1 MTHRI
6 SAAERATFKG
16 CRRRWDFSSSNRMNL
31 EPVAGPPEIS
41 VERAVKDAL
50 AIYYFPGMWD
60 WPRAVVLPLVTK
72 GFERSMLD
80 QRNRSSSGDPLSPEE
95 EQRWRKGLIDGRR
108 LLDEYVTW
116 APSADRFGPV
126 LVESEFVAPVAS
138 PHSDTDGLV
147 TESGDAVHY
156 HGRIDALVVDQ
167 FDAYWILRHRVVD
180 RWTPIE
186 QLRLDEESIAAC
198 WAWENF
204 YLGMTITGTIDNEVR
219 FASENG
225 GLIPGGSQVG
235 ESDPEF
241 QPPPATGR
249 VAQHA
254 ASGGGRSVPQ
264 HRRLSARSREPDSA
278 PRVEEHFGPGFRR
291 AWIRRRR
298 SETAAAVIRL
308 SHEATL
314 MIEPTVMAYPNPS
327 PEQCQRCRFV
337 QPCLTMNDGSDPA
350 PILADHYHQV
360 PAAPEGEHR
369 LGSATW
375 SIGRG
380 AAPPQFGPKGQ

>member
-1 MTHRI
+1 
-6 SAAERATFKG
+6 
-16 CRRRWDFSSSNRMNL
+16 MNL
-31 EPVAGPPEIS
+31 EPAAGPPVFS

-72 GFERSMLD
+72 GFERSMLE
-80 QRNRSSSGDPLSPEE
+80 QRNRSPLGGPLSPPE
-95 EQRWRKGLIDGRR
+95 EQRWRKGLGDGRR

-138 PHSDTDGLV
+138 PVSDTDGLV
-147 TESGDAVHY
+147 TEAGDAVHY
-156 HGRIDALVVDQ
+156 HGRIDGLVVDQ

-186 QLRLDEESIAAC
+186 QLRLDEESVAAC

-219 FASENG
+219 FESGNG
-225 GLIPGGSQVG
+225 GVIPDAAQMGG
-235 ESDPEF
+235 SDPEF
-241 QPPPATGR
+241 ERPPAPAR

-278 PRVEEHFGPGFRR
+278 PRIEEQFGPGFRR
-291 AWIRRRR
+291 AWIRRDR
-298 SETAAAVIRL
+298 SETAAAANRL
-308 SHEATL
+308 AHEATL
-314 MIEPTVMAYPNPS
+314 MIEPTVMVYPNPS
-327 PEQCQRCRFV
+327 PEQCRTCRFV
-337 QPCLTMNDGSDPA
+337 EPCLTLNEGSDPA
-350 PILADHYHQV
+350 SLLADRYHQV
-360 PAAPEGEHR
+360 PLTLEGEHR

-380 AAPPQFGPKGQ
+380 AAPPQFGPRTK